1 MFAWNHFVAF
11 VGRILYS
18 CGSYSNVTS
27 VMQRLDSPIH
37 WIEIDPLDSVIQPL
51 NTRSGICHAFEM

>member
-1 MFAWNHFVAF
+1 MLLHLWAE
-11 VGRILYS
+11 YS
-18 CGSYSNVTS
+18 TLAVLIPNVTS

>member
-1 MFAWNHFVAF
+1 MLLHLWAE
-11 VGRILYS
+11 YS
-18 CGSYSNVTS
+18 TLAVLIPNVTS

-51 NTRSGICHAFEM
+51 KTRSGICHAFEM